1 MSHDFLRWTWKPLI
15 FGQNWSVFFRQ
26 RKNFLNIQR
35 IDLKSL
41 LATQLVTS
49 SIWQKFQGD
58 WLARFFGKLC
68 TNLKNLLKIY
78 LIQKN
83 KMWKSVKSVKKCWK
97 SFLEVRELIF
107 TMHNVFE
114 TCSEFDGEF
123 FWKNR
128 FPKKSFLKILIDP
141 DFVIFCS
148 ILVTKIEQKITKF
161 GSMMIFK
168 NYFFENLFFQKNSPS
183 NSEQVSKTLCMVK
196 INSLTSRKDF
206 QYFLTLFTDFIY

>member
-1 MSHDFLRWTWKPLI
+1 M
-15 FGQNWSVFFRQ
+15 
-26 RKNFLNIQR
+26 
-35 IDLKSL
+35 
-41 LATQLVTS
+41 ATQLVSS

-128 FPKKSFLKILIDP
+128 FPKKSFLKILIEP
-141 DFVIFCS
+141 DFVIFWS
-148 ILVTKIEQKITKF
+148 FSDTKKEQKSQNLGRWGFSKIFFRKSVYSKKF
-161 GSMMIFK
+161 SIKFWPSFK
-168 NYFFENLFFQKNSPS
+168 NIIHGKNQFPD
-183 NSEQVSKTLCMVK
+183 L
-196 INSLTSRKDF
+196 
-206 QYFLTLFTDFIY
+206 